1 MPAST
6 IRRRRSLV
14 ALLAAAC
21 VALPVSAAHAQAT
34 PEPIAFLDSFSETVT
49 NFPCFEGIPVTMT
62 VTLTGEGHAVDN
74 PGLHRSLHLTETIDY
89 RVDIGDGRYA
99 TGGVIV
105 QRTVTV
111 NELAPRTT
119 ATTTQ
124 KERATL
130 YAPDGRPLGEIT
142 LHITSHKT
150 YSDQDGDLL
159 PDPDEIVV
167 AVDRIK
173 VTCR

>member
-1 MPAST
+1 MPASR
-6 IRRRRSLV
+6 IRRGGLLL

-21 VALPVSAAHAQAT
+21 VAVPVSAAHARE
-34 PEPIAFLDSFSETVT
+34 PEPIAFQDSFSETVT

-62 VTLTGEGHAVDN
+62 VTLTSEGHSVDN

-99 TGGVIV
+99 TGGVIA
-105 QRTVTV
+105 QRAVTV
-111 NELAPRTT
+111 NELASRTS

-130 YAPDGRPLGEIT
+130 YAPDGQLVGEIN
-142 LHITSHKT
+142 LHITSHRT

-167 AVDRIK
+167 AVDRTK
-173 VTCR
+173 VTCP